1 MPDRLDFGMFPHFA
15 FSPFEL
21 EHGLSL
27 VPFCENYFATFP
39 AVRAVKLGFTHRA
52 EWNSAFFDN
61 SRPPRHNSTRLL
73 HGHMRWLVRSVII
86 LMHEWH
92 FCHKVVRYH
101 SSAPIF
107 GFNGRNGVMSSF
119 MVVLHMQ

>member
-27 VPFCENYFATFP
+27 VAFCENYPFHVSGGP
-39 AVRAVKLGFTHRA
+39 CREVRLHHRA
-52 EWNSAFFDN
+52 QWNPAFFDN
-61 SRPPRHNSTRLL
+61 SPPPRHNSTRLL

-119 MVVLHMQ
+119 MGVLHMQ